1 MTDLKPED
9 LARLREIAEKATP
22 GPWENGGSSVTNWH
36 DHTFE
41 MEWIPNG
48 QDDEGEAEGV
58 NSNADA
64 DGAFIAAFNPQV
76 ALSLLADRARME
88 KAIELL
94 CEVYEAA
101 RDVSMAAV
109 QDDDGEWSIK
119 GDPELMLGQL
129 YLATEE
135 IRKVTK
141 GASSELR
148 GRDVTVA
155 RRYTDDD
162 YQEMRRNLYPTKGAS
177 Q

>member
-1 MTDLKPED
+1 MTDSENREVF
-9 LARLREIAEKATP
+9 ALREAFHKTTAALLTHGHARDILREL
-22 GPWENGGSSVTNWH
+22 
-36 DHTFE
+36 
-41 MEWIPNG
+41 
-48 QDDEGEAEGV
+48 EAAGF
-58 NSNADA
+58 S
-64 DGAFIAAFNPQV
+64 
-76 ALSLLADRARME
+76 LSLLADRARME

-101 RDVSMAAV
+101 CDVSMAAV

-119 GDPELMLGQL
+119 GDPEAMLGRL

-135 IRKVTK
+135 VRKVTK

-162 YQEMRRNLYPTKGAS
+162 YQEMRRNLYPKKGVS